1 MEKLPEVR
9 LHRMQDA
16 YNRFSHSFWILKV
29 CARRAMS
36 HHVEIRSRSGNVA
49 LGLVGAIYFLSAI
62 GTLLLYVIT
71 SWGAAALI
79 DHLLQLTLIGSAV
92 AGAAFL
98 MIAADNLKLRL
109 RRRTADG
116 SPAHRRA
123 AAV

>member
-1 MEKLPEVR
+1 
-9 LHRMQDA
+9 
-16 YNRFSHSFWILKV
+16 
-29 CARRAMS
+29 MS

-49 LGLVGAIYFLSAI
+49 LGVVGAIYFLSAI

-98 MIAADNLKLRL
+98 MIAADNLKVRLPL
-109 RRRTADG
+109 RRRTPDD

-123 AAV
+123 AAA

>member
-1 MEKLPEVR
+1 
-9 LHRMQDA
+9 
-16 YNRFSHSFWILKV
+16 
-29 CARRAMS
+29 MS

-49 LGLVGAIYFLSAI
+49 LGVVGAIYFLSAI

-98 MIAADNLKLRL
+98 LIAADNLGLAIGQ
-109 RRRTADG
+109 RRKTQQTA
-116 SPAHRRA
+116 SR
-123 AAV
+123 